1 VRQFVGYSLLK
12 SKASSLKGRD
22 LLIEDPLKKENKVPF
37 FVLYRKLLSRM
48 SKEMHIH
55 PAAWCCMY
63 LEPNK

>member
-37 FVLYRKLLSRM
+37 FCSLSQASIENVERNA
-48 SKEMHIH
+48 H
-55 PAAWCCMY
+55 PSCCMV
-63 LEPNK
+63 LHVP